1 MKQLCL
7 FINILIFNFLLG
19 QKSTLVYPPH
29 LDSLLLYEN
38 LIIEGKNDF
47 IKLQSNEYFFR
58 LISEILSYP
67 DAYRYDFDTL
77 KILYTLRGDDFLI
90 ITWGVSLSTGKTIPY
105 GFTLKK
111 LSKDDTYRLTEL
123 KNIKDSLS
131 DPERAILKNGD
142 WWGAIYYQIIPLE
155 INNIKCYTLLGW
167 DGENELYQSKLIDVL
182 SFSYNGLP
190 IFGKRIFRNIP
201 DKKNPT
207 RLIFRYSDEAV
218 MTLRY
223 EKQSYEINTVKIKK
237 RNKPNRSRNFKKAQ
251 KRDKKIVKTKRY
263 NRNMIVFNTLSPLN
277 KFLDE
282 QYQYYFPNAED
293 LVGLE
298 LIDNR
303 WVYRTNIDARNAP
316 DDQDNYNPEKRIHK
330 NKIPKY

>member
-1 MKQLCL
+1 
-7 FINILIFNFLLG
+7 
-19 QKSTLVYPPH
+19 
-29 LDSLLLYEN
+29 
-38 LIIEGKNDF
+38 
-47 IKLQSNEYFFR
+47 
-58 LISEILSYP
+58 
-67 DAYRYDFDTL
+67 
-77 KILYTLRGDDFLI
+77 
-90 ITWGVSLSTGKTIPY
+90 
-105 GFTLKK
+105 
-111 LSKDDTYRLTEL
+111 
-123 KNIKDSLS
+123 
-131 DPERAILKNGD
+131 
-142 WWGAIYYQIIPLE
+142 
-155 INNIKCYTLLGW
+155 
-167 DGENELYQSKLIDVL
+167 
-182 SFSYNGLP
+182 
-190 IFGKRIFRNIP
+190 
-201 DKKNPT
+201 
-207 RLIFRYSDEAV
+207 

-263 NRNMIVFNTLSPLN
+263 NSNMIVFNTLSPLN

-282 QYQYYFPNAED
+282 QYKYYFQNAED

>member
-1 MKQLCL
+1 M
-7 FINILIFNFLLG
+7 
-19 QKSTLVYPPH
+19 
-29 LDSLLLYEN
+29 
-38 LIIEGKNDF
+38 
-47 IKLQSNEYFFR
+47 
-58 LISEILSYP
+58 
-67 DAYRYDFDTL
+67 
-77 KILYTLRGDDFLI
+77 
-90 ITWGVSLSTGKTIPY
+90 
-105 GFTLKK
+105 
-111 LSKDDTYRLTEL
+111 
-123 KNIKDSLS
+123 
-131 DPERAILKNGD
+131 
-142 WWGAIYYQIIPLE
+142 
-155 INNIKCYTLLGW
+155 
-167 DGENELYQSKLIDVL
+167 

-263 NRNMIVFNTLSPLN
+263 NSNMIVFNTLSPLN

-282 QYQYYFPNAED
+282 LSILFSKCRRFS
-293 LVGLE
+293 GLE

-303 WVYRTNIDARNAP
+303 WVIEQHRCT
-316 DDQDNYNPEKRIHK
+316 
-330 NKIPKY
+330 